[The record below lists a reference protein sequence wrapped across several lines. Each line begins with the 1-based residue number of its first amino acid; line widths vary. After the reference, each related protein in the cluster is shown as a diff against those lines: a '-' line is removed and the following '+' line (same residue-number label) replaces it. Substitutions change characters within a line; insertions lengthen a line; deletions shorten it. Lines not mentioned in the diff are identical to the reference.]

1 MFVWSHMCLSPAC
14 RSSRPSVLPYKLQLK
29 SKSPTYTARDVL
41 PRVFYSDWID
51 HGEFTLLSYPQRGAF
66 GADVVPLPAFLLSF
80 AALLDY
86 GPPIF
91 VKQSSGVAV
100 NQECLEVFQQL
111 KLGKKLKY
119 IIYQLN
125 DTNTEIVVEKTSESK
140 DYDEFIGDLPPEE
153 PRYAVYDFEYQK
165 GDEGIR
171 NKLCFFTWTPD
182 ESRIKKKMLYASSK
196 DALRKALVGIATEV
210 QGTDLSEVAYDTVL
224 DRVSRGTS

>member
-1 MFVWSHMCLSPAC
+1 
-14 RSSRPSVLPYKLQLK
+14 
-29 SKSPTYTARDVL
+29 
-41 PRVFYSDWID
+41 
-51 HGEFTLLSYPQRGAF
+51 
-66 GADVVPLPAFLLSF
+66 VPLPAFLLSF